1 MARMPALPARSQEIQ
16 SVVGLRNLG
25 VVDIIFQELMNR
37 RFFISSSK
45 VGGVALLTRL
55 PGWARGNADEDVRAP
70 STNAD
75 EGVCAPGVSN
85 TNPSTSATFKSPDSS
100 IQEKSQPAKSKSKGI
115 KKVTKTDAEWKA
127 QLTPEQYNV
136 LRQKGTEY
144 AGTSPYTDL
153 HDSGTF
159 ECAGC
164 GLPLFSS
171 EQKFD
176 SGTGW
181 PSFWAPIKKE
191 NVIEE
196 VDRSLGITRTE
207 VLCAQCDGH
216 LGHLFDDGPK
226 PTGLRYCMNGVAL
239 KFVKG

>member
-1 MARMPALPARSQEIQ
+1 
-16 SVVGLRNLG
+16 
-25 VVDIIFQELMNR
+25 MNR
-37 RFFISSSK
+37 RFFISSSIA
-45 VGGVALLTRL
+45 VGGVALLSRL
-55 PGWARGNADEDVRAP
+55 PGWAGSNGWRA
-70 STNAD
+70 NAD
-75 EGVCAPGVSN
+75 EGVRV
-85 TNPSTSATFKSPDSS
+85 PSTSNTSPSISATNPQSP
-100 IQEKSQPAKSKSKGI
+100 KSKGI

-136 LRQKGTEY
+136 LREKGTEY

-153 HDSGTF
+153 HDKGTF

-196 VDRSLGITRTE
+196 VDKSLGMTRPE

-239 KFVKG
+239 RFVKG

>member
-1 MARMPALPARSQEIQ
+1 
-16 SVVGLRNLG
+16 
-25 VVDIIFQELMNR
+25 MNR
-37 RFFISSSK
+37 RFFISSSIAI
-45 VGGVALLTRL
+45 GGVALLTGLR
-55 PGWARGNADEDVRAP
+55 GWARTGSR
-70 STNAD
+70 TNAD
-75 EGVCAPGVSN
+75 EGVRAPGVSG
-85 TNPSTSATFKSPDSS
+85 TNPQSS
-100 IQEKSQPAKSKSKGI
+100 KSKSKGI
-115 KKVTKTDAEWKA
+115 KKVIKTDAEWKA
-127 QLTPEQYNV
+127 ELTPEQYNV

-144 AGTSPYTDL
+144 AGTSAYTDL
-153 HDSGTF
+153 HDKGTF
-159 ECAGC
+159 ACAGC

-196 VDRSLGITRTE
+196 VDKSLGMTRTE